1 MKTKFE
7 SCHFAHGAIRSLLTV
22 VILAGSIVLSVAP
35 LFGWVGP
42 FAYLLL
48 LCYVTL
54 TLCIVAYER
63 GFLYPG
69 TRSEAFVEA
78 NLFLAGFLAL
88 FWQWLQ

>member
-1 MKTKFE
+1 VMLVGSVF
-7 SCHFAHGAIRSLLTV
+7 
-22 VILAGSIVLSVAP
+22 LAVTP
-35 LFGWVGP
+35 LFGWTGP

-48 LCYVTL
+48 LCYLTL
-54 TLCIVAYER
+54 TLCILAYEK

-69 TRSEAFVEA
+69 NRSEAFVEA